1 MPSIL
6 HAKYLLKIFSFI
18 TFGCAGSLLL
28 CGLSLVMESRATLR
42 CRGFSLWWLLLL
54 WRTGSRC
61 AGFSI
66 CGTWAQKLWC
76 MGLVALQHVESSLTR
91 DWTCVPCIDSWI
103 IIHCTLTFNIS
114 LSLYHDSRSVYYP
127 YFTNKE
133 AILENLS
140 ELPKAQ
146 QLLSSKRAGN
156 QTKVLF
162 QNLCSQTLPLVLR
175 VWQIQGRWCDECC
188 L

>member
-1 MPSIL
+1 MSSIS
-6 HAKYLLKIFSFI
+6 HATYLLKIFSFI
-18 TFGCAGSLLL
+18 IFGCAVYLLL
-28 CGLSLVMESRATLR
+28 STLCLVVESKATLC

-66 CGTWAQKLWC
+66 CGSWAQKLWC
-76 MGLVALQHVESSLTR
+76 VGLVALQHVDSSLTR
-91 DWTCVPCIDSWI
+91 DWTRVPCIDSWI

-114 LSLYHDSRSVYYP
+114 LSLSHDSRSVYCP

-133 AILENLS
+133 ADLNNLS

-146 QLLSSKRAGN
+146 
-156 QTKVLF
+156 
-162 QNLCSQTLPLVLR
+162 
-175 VWQIQGRWCDECC
+175 
-188 L
+188 